1 MLAGTTLLLG
11 SANESPVNIDV
22 DVTLIGQVVLLIL
35 LLVILKP
42 LLFEPML
49 KLFEERE
56 KRIDG
61 AKKAARVTD
70 KKSAQA
76 EDEFNQKMAEA
87 QAAGNREREKL
98 RAEGV
103 KAENEVLAK
112 VRAETAQILDAGR
125 KQARADLATA
135 RTSLTAGARDLGKEL
150 AARALGREL

>member
-1 MLAGTTLLLG
+1 MLAANTVLLG
-11 SANESPVNIDV
+11 ASGDSPVNIDV
-22 DVTLIGQVVLLIL
+22 DVTLIGQVVLLVL

-49 KLFEERE
+49 KLFAERE

-61 AKKAARVTD
+61 AKKAARATD
-70 KKSAQA
+70 NKSAQA

-103 KAENEVLAK
+103 KAENDVLAK
-112 VRAETAQILDAGR
+112 VRGETAQFLENGR
-125 KQARADLATA
+125 KQARADIATA
-135 RTSLTAGARDLGKEL
+135 RASLTTRTDDLGREL
-150 AARALGREL
+150 ASRALGREL